1 VDDTLAPRLDAIAK
15 ATSFP
20 PGLLEQ
26 FGRWVRTADDAELF
40 RFNPLAWAARH
51 EIDEDQAV
59 DLLLHATKV
68 GILEMSW
75 GVVCP
80 SCGVLITTPGGLRAL
95 GPNPHCRICRVDVS
109 GALDDRVEVV
119 FSAAP
124 GIRDLRFYDSRRI
137 DFRRDGHSLFFSPS
151 LVITDQFKEI
161 SSHFAEM
168 TRAEFS
174 IPPNGTGE
182 VECDLSMPGLY
193 AVMAPTVHAFCHLN
207 VAQGGETRLALDC
220 LDGQFIPDAAVVNQG
235 RVSIKLQNRTDYP
248 LPGCVGY
255 MGPHQEAA
263 DVAGDQ
269 TGPAAASPPAPVW
282 QFIPFMTGKRMLT
295 NQTFRDLFR
304 TETIGPGGL
313 QIKSLAIVFSDLQAS
328 TALYERVGDLRA
340 LRLVRDHFDLLQGVV
355 ARHRGAIVKTIGDAV
370 MAAFGEP
377 ERALAAAAGMSRAVG
392 RINADGESLVLKIG
406 LHAGSCIA
414 IQTNHQIDYFGRAV
428 NVAAR
433 VQSVAAG
440 GEIVV
445 TDTIWDMPAIPEL
458 VQDYGLQSRPDKVQL
473 RGIADNVPVHRLF

>member
-1 VDDTLAPRLDAIAK
+1 MDDSLAPRLQAIAK
-15 ATSFP
+15 ASALAP
-20 PGLLEQ
+20 ALIER
-26 FGRWVRTADDAELF
+26 FGVWVRTADDAELF
-40 RFNPLAWAARH
+40 RFNPLAWAVKH
-51 EIDEDQAV
+51 EVDEDTALE
-59 DLLLHATKV
+59 LLLHATKV

-75 GVVCP
+75 GVICP

-109 GALDDRVEVV
+109 GALDDSVEVV

-124 GIRDLRFYDSRRI
+124 GIRDLRFYDPRRI
-137 DFRRDGHSLFFSPS
+137 SFNRDGNHLFFSPS
-151 LVITDQFKEI
+151 LKPTAAFEEMSAHFDKMVRGEFVLEPGGATEITCSLTE
-161 SSHFAEM
+161 
-168 TRAEFS
+168 
-174 IPPNGTGE
+174 
-182 VECDLSMPGLY
+182 PGLF
-193 AVMAPTVHAFCHLN
+193 AVMAPTVHAFCHLTT
-207 VAQGGETRLALDC
+207 AEGGESRLVLDC
-220 LDGQFIPDAAVVNQG
+220 LDGQFIPDAAIVNPG
-235 RVSIKLQNRTDYP
+235 KVSIRVQNRSDYP
-248 LPGCVGY
+248 LPGCVAY
-255 MGPHQEAA
+255 MGPH
-263 DVAGDQ
+263 DAGD
-269 TGPAAASPPAPVW
+269 TPAGTPPEPV
-282 QFIPFMTGKRMLT
+282 FEFRPFLTGKRMLT

-313 QIKSLAIVFSDLQAS
+313 QIKNLAIVFSDLQAS

-340 LRLVRDHFDLLQGVV
+340 LRLVRDHFDLLQEVV
-355 ARHRGAIVKTIGDAV
+355 GRHRGAIVKTIGDAV

-392 RINADGESLVLKIG
+392 RINADGEHLVLKIG

-445 TDTIWDMPAIPEL
+445 TDTIWGMPAIPGL
-458 VQDYGLQSRPDKVQL
+458 VQDYGLRSRPDTVQL
-473 RGIADNVPVHRLF
+473 RGIADNVPVHRLY